1 VEIHHYQSGEAK
13 IMTVRAGKKI
23 GKIMEKNRQYYK
35 FGLYGFFKNLRFYES
50 FLILFFLEKGIDYL
64 KIGLLYSIREI
75 TVALLEVPSGLIADA
90 LGRKKTLIASF
101 AIYILSFISFYFAR
115 HYFVMLVAMVFF
127 AIADALRTGV
137 HKAMIFQYLKS
148 RKQANH
154 KTEYYGHTRSW
165 SQTGSAVSALLAGG
179 MAFYYG
185 SYKIMFAASVI
196 PYLLDMILIGT
207 YPAFLDG
214 ETQTLNTKS
223 VLARFKIVLKSLVKS
238 FRSLILLR
246 SLTSLSLHTGYYK
259 AVKDYIQPVIMGL
272 ALSLPIFTQMKNQQ
286 KTALLVGIIYFFI
299 YLLTAWTSRHAGSFQ
314 KRFQNYSKPMNLS
327 IITGFIIGLLSGL
340 FFYGQWYLAAIFGFL
355 FIMMIENLRKPIG
368 IAYVADQ
375 SEDEAMASILSVQS
389 QAQSLFAAIVALVI
403 GFTAKIAGPG
413 IGIALSSMILLI
425 LSPLYLLKHRK

>member
-1 VEIHHYQSGEAK
+1 
-13 IMTVRAGKKI
+13 
-23 GKIMEKNRQYYK
+23 
-35 FGLYGFFKNLRFYES
+35 
-50 FLILFFLEKGIDYL
+50 
-64 KIGLLYSIREI
+64 
-75 TVALLEVPSGLIADA
+75 
-90 LGRKKTLIASF
+90 
-101 AIYILSFISFYFAR
+101 
-115 HYFVMLVAMVFF
+115 
-127 AIADALRTGV
+127 
-137 HKAMIFQYLKS
+137 
-148 RKQANH
+148 
-154 KTEYYGHTRSW
+154 
-165 SQTGSAVSALLAGG
+165 
-179 MAFYYG
+179 
-185 SYKIMFAASVI
+185 MFAASVI